1 MSLSSS
7 GQPHVLF
14 AAKLYTHKYER
25 VSKYVAKGALM
36 KEEMYSNLAT
46 LVVDDTGKGYSMM
59 FGFGIETLFSLVG
72 LIVVGRRTKSM
83 GWFIVGPLTIR
94 VCGNLCHG
102 IL

>member
-46 LVVDDTGKGYSMM
+46 LVVDDTGKD
-59 FGFGIETLFSLVG
+59 IA
-72 LIVVGRRTKSM
+72 
-83 GWFIVGPLTIR
+83 
-94 VCGNLCHG
+94 
-102 IL
+102 